1 MSDLEVQV
9 APWLGIKGPLAEN
22 ERITAA
28 AAVAHLPG
36 GEKKILWVPIPGRH
50 HHILHSKVLAEYR
63 RLENAK
69 VDSLRDCG
77 FLTNAGRFLTR
88 AQAEAVAVKTGQLTK
103 PIIGGELTSEDLW

>member
-9 APWLGIKGPLAEN
+9 APWLGIKGPLAED

-28 AAVAHLPG
+28 AVAIQLPN

-50 HHILHSKVLAEYR
+50 RHILHSRTFAEYR
-63 RLENAK
+63 KLEKA
-69 VDSLRDCG
+69 RAG
-77 FLTNAGRFLTR
+77 FKDHGFMTNAGRFLTR
-88 AQAEAVAVKTGQLTK
+88 AQAQAVATQTGQLTK